1 MRALPFALLCAL
13 PTLAHATNTRHERTP
28 VVWPEPACMTL
39 VDRSDGVLHLDYEI
53 PFEDTM
59 VTPDEVADSRTHQ
72 FFAMCRDK
80 GPETREHLPNW
91 ITQAD
96 VDAATAVGLELDPP
110 TAADIIATSA
120 DWMDCYVRIVA
131 DDARRPITFAAAMAG
146 VDWDLAST
154 PAGGWVI
161 QGYTYEPV
169 TNRWWRR
176 PGVVKLHD
184 GDPDA
189 VGPVA
194 AIDGHDDFSVYRDEE
209 LLLGGCVDAI
219 AGTTFAVEYRKV
231 EDTAWTGYSTDNAID
246 GDAFELRFTPP
257 SELPGE
263 IVLLRATFTDPMAR
277 TWTAYVDG
285 EMVVIDAPDPEGCV
299 GGFVGSMCGAS
310 SSEGGDTSSDTSSTG
325 GSSGPASAESS
336 TSSAA
341 MPKDDAGGCGCTAQ
355 PGAHAWLLVLLSALR
370 RRARCGS
377 RSARAP
383 RDRGCPAAP

>member
-1 MRALPFALLCAL
+1 MRALPLAILCFVPA
-13 PTLAHATNTRHERTP
+13 LAHATNTRHERTP
-28 VVWPEPACMTL
+28 VLWPAPPCLTL

-59 VTPDEVADSRTHQ
+59 VTADEVADSRTHQ

-96 VDAATAVGLELDPP
+96 VDAATAVGLEFDPP
-110 TAADIIATSA
+110 TAADIIATSSE
-120 DWMDCYVRIVA
+120 WMDCYVRIVA
-131 DDARRPITFAAAMAG
+131 DDARRPITFAAAMDG
-146 VDWDLAST
+146 VDWDVAST

-161 QGYTYEPV
+161 QGYTYEPA
-169 TNRWWRR
+169 TNKWWRR

-194 AIDGHDDFSVYRDEE
+194 AIDGHEDFSVYRDEE
-209 LLLGGCVDAI
+209 ALLGGCVDAQS
-219 AGTTFAVEYRKV
+219 GTTFTVEYRTV
-231 EDTAWTGYSTDNAID
+231 DDTQWTEYSTANPID

-257 SELPGE
+257 AELPGQ
-263 IVLLRATFTDPMAR
+263 IVLLRATFTDPRAR
-277 TWTAYVDG
+277 TWTAYVDA
-285 EMVVIDAPDPEGCV
+285 EMVVIDAPDPEGCM

-310 SSEGGDTSSDTSSTG
+310 SSDGGETAADTSG
-325 GSSGPASAESS
+325 GTSGPATEGSS
-336 TSSAA
+336 TSSDA
-341 MPKDDAGGCGCTAQ
+341 MQNDGDGGCGCNAQ
-355 PGAHAWLLVLLSALR
+355 PRSAAWLLVLLSALR

-383 RDRGCPAAP
+383 RDRGCRAAP